1 MEKAQ
6 RMQQWM
12 MSNPQEAMKW
22 AQAQQQLG
30 ADTQTVGPEIN
41 AASMQFEN
49 EKKDLVAGYGAALK
63 QAGGARGCAHGSD
76 EREARSQRLRRG

>member
-1 MEKAQ
+1 MREGCRRCRPPAIAEDDPFSDKVEAATDGNAADIERQKAVNAQIEEDFNNIDPMEKAQ

-30 ADTQTVGPEIN
+30 AEP
-41 AASMQFEN
+41 
-49 EKKDLVAGYGAALK
+49 
-63 QAGGARGCAHGSD
+63 RP
-76 EREARSQRLRRG
+76 